1 MMKTILIFLLAGGVA
16 FGGDS
21 LKVMTYNIQG
31 MKPGTAPEVRIIKI
45 IDKLIQ
51 IDPDIIGLQEINESL
66 SGGGADNQAKVIAD
80 SLSAYFGINY
90 NYYTSFTHLSWNNQF
105 REFVGIITK
114 HNVEEEGFFQLVTG
128 VFPRKVVWNKINTPI
143 GTVNF
148 FNTHLSFNSSS
159 VRVQQVQQII
169 QYIENTENN
178 HPAVASILTGDFND
192 PPNATSI
199 QLLTNTGSDTFYVD
213 SYNYVNPGS
222 PGYTMP
228 SNAPTTRIDYVFM
241 KSTGGLVPLE
251 SDVVMNQ
258 PYNGTN
264 YCSDHLGVLASFDTG
279 VLHIDEG
286 NNLYPEELKLLQNY
300 PNPFNPT
307 TKIKFSVPNVASE
320 FNLITTLKVYDIL
333 GKEVITL
340 VNKQQPEGNY
350 EVEFSAKSGSASG
363 GDATNLSSGIY
374 LYKIQVGDPESSLR
388 QGFYDVKKMILLR

>member
-1 MMKTILIFLLAGGVA
+1 MKTILIFLCAGGVA

-31 MKPGTAPEVRIIKI
+31 MKPGTAPEVRIIHI

-66 SGGGADNQAKVIAD
+66 SGGGLDNQAKVIAD
-80 SLSAYFGINY
+80 SLSAYFGISY

-114 HNVEEEGFFQLVTG
+114 HSVEEEGFFQLVAG

-148 FNTHLSFNSSS
+148 FNTHLSFNSAS

-169 QYIENTENN
+169 PFIENTENN

-192 PPNATSI
+192 PPNAASI
-199 QLLTNTGSDTFYVD
+199 QILTNTGSDTFYVD
-213 SYNYVNPGS
+213 SYSYVNPGS

-228 SNAPTTRIDYVFM
+228 SNAPTTRIDYVFT
-241 KSTGGLVPLE
+241 KSTGNLVPFE

-258 PYNGTN
+258 PYSGSN
-264 YCSDHLGVLASFDTG
+264 YCSDHLGVLTLFNIG
-279 VLHIDEG
+279 VLGIDEG
-286 NNLYPEELKLLQNY
+286 NNIYPEDLKLFQNY
-300 PNPFNPT
+300 PNPFNPS
-307 TKIKFSVPNVASE
+307 TKIKFSVPTIASD
-320 FNLITTLKVYDIL
+320 FSSKTTLKVYDIL
-333 GKEVITL
+333 GEEVATL
-340 VNKQQPEGNY
+340 VNEQILTGNY
-350 EVEFSAKSGSASG
+350 EVRF
-363 GDATNLSSGIY
+363 DATNLSSGIY
-374 LYKIQVGDPESSLR
+374 LYKIQAGD
-388 QGFYDVKKMILLR
+388 YTDVKKMILMK

>member
-1 MMKTILIFLLAGGVA
+1 MKTILIFLLVGGVSL
-16 FGGDS
+16 GGDT

-31 MKPGTAPEVRIIKI
+31 MKPGTEPEVRIIHI

-51 IDPDIIGLQEINESL
+51 IDPDIIGVQEINESL

-114 HNVEEEGFFQLVTG
+114 HNVEEEGFFQLVSG
-128 VFPRKVVWNKINTPI
+128 VFPRKVVWNKIDTPI

-178 HPAVASILTGDFND
+178 HPAIASILTGDFND
-192 PPNATSI
+192 PPNAASI

-213 SYNYVNPGS
+213 SYKYVNPGS
-222 PGYTMP
+222 PGYTIP
-228 SNAPTTRIDYVFM
+228 SNAPTTRIDYVFT
-241 KSTGGLVPLE
+241 KNTGSLVPFE

-264 YCSDHLGVLASFDTG
+264 YCSDHLGVLTSFDIG
-279 VLHIDEG
+279 VLSLDEG
-286 NNLYPEELKLLQNY
+286 NNLYPEELKLFQNY

-307 TKIKFSVPNVASE
+307 TKIKFSVPTAASG
-320 FNLITTLKVYDIL
+320 FSPKTTVKVFDIL
-333 GKEVITL
+333 GKQVTTL
-340 VNKQQPEGNY
+340 VDAQLLAGIY
-350 EVEFSAKSGSASG
+350 EVNFDASSTAG
-363 GDATNLSSGIY
+363 GLASGIY
-374 LYKIQVGDPESSLR
+374 LYKIQAGEYS
-388 QGFYDVKKMILLR
+388 DVKKMILLR